1 MPKEVI
7 IDNGR
12 VVNAT
17 DYKAKSEEI
26 IAELEEQ
33 LFKDFTQE
41 NTTTTIIDKEGN
53 VKKYKKKYTKND
65 IMPII
70 QPIKVTMLFN
80 KLLRRYKPLTETEA
94 LTVEPEEYLEAFGYY
109 SDIIA
114 YINNYINF
122 MPSKQTYSAFVNITS
137 MTYNKLLTETKFA
150 EVFGSIED
158 SMIDTNY
165 YASQT
170 GMVDNKTTLA
180 KLETKDAGH
189 NLIKSPDTVV
199 FSPKVAINTDKID
212 KRLGYFAA
220 MIQNSKDKK

>member
-1 MPKEVI
+1 MKEVI
-7 IDNGR
+7 LDGER

-26 IAELEEQ
+26 IAQLHEQ

-41 NTTTTIIDKEGN
+41 NTTNEIMDKNGN
-53 VKKYKKKYTKND
+53 LMQYKKKYSKND

-80 KLLRRYKPLTETEA
+80 KLLRKYKPMTESEA
-94 LTVEPEEYLEAFGYY
+94 NTIDPEEYLDAFGYY

-114 YINNYINF
+114 YINDYINF
-122 MPSKQTYSAFVNITS
+122 MPSKQTFSAFVNITS
-137 MTYNKLLTETKFA
+137 STYNKLLTETRYA
-150 EVFGSIED
+150 QVFGSIED
-158 SMIDTNY
+158 SMVDTNY

-170 GMVDNKTTLA
+170 GMVDSKTTLA

-189 NLIKSPDTVV
+189 NLVKSPDTVV
-199 FSPKVAINTDKID
+199 FSPKVSFNTDE
-212 KRLGYFAA
+212 L
-220 MIQNSKDKK
+220 DKKLKYFDSMTKRIGDK